1 MALITEIKKS
11 VADATPVY
19 AAVGATDL
27 ALHKVRGAQARAA
40 HARHDLTPQALQ
52 KQASKRV
59 DRLAQQL
66 QDAPAQALNRGL
78 ELAGRAQGRY
88 DELAERGEDLVRR
101 IRAQRATKE
110 LIAQVDQT
118 VAAGKGAV
126 TTVRKTVT
134 GTRRSARAT
143 LTTGRN
149 EAARTAA
156 DLVDTARAD
165 ADTAAQSVKA
175 SATRTRTATKRTA
188 TTARKG
194 AAAVRTQGRSTVTR
208 ARKTAVPARKATKAA
223 ASTVGRTAGNGNEGA
238 FMTMSSRR

>member
-1 MALITEIKKS
+1 MALITEIRKS

-19 AAVGATDL
+19 AAVGVSDL
-27 ALHKVRGAQARAA
+27 AVHTVRTARARAA
-40 HARHDLTPQALQ
+40 RASRELTPEALQ

-59 DRLAQQL
+59 DRLTRQL

-78 ELAGRAQGRY
+78 EMAGRAQGRY
-88 DELAERGEDLVRR
+88 GELAERGEDLVRR
-101 IRAQRATKE
+101 IREQRATKE

-143 LTTGRN
+143 VTTGRHQAGRAV
-149 EAARTAA
+149 E
-156 DLVDTARAD
+156 DLADTARAD
-165 ADTAAQSVKA
+165 ADTAAKTVKA
-175 SATRTRTATKRTA
+175 SATRTRTAARRTT

-194 AAAVRTQGRSTVTR
+194 AAAVRTQGRSTATR
-208 ARKTAVPARKATKAA
+208 ARKTAAPARKAAKAA
-223 ASTVGRTAGNGNEGA
+223 AGNVG
-238 FMTMSSRR
+238 S